1 MHSSKVSLSKAL
13 SNAALSGFN
22 HPYSCEYSESAC
34 EKETLD
40 LCIFFFFLNFNIFYK
55 MLFSDGVGN
64 DCFLS
69 SCWDLNG
76 GSSVHS
82 VNYSRQRVGLHEVAI
97 PKQIGE
103 LLFDFWLSELLP
115 YYKVYTLKY
124 VTVCRDVGKRKGWK
138 LVMAWRE

>member
-34 EKETLD
+34 DKETLD
-40 LCIFFFFLNFNIFYK
+40 LCIFFFFNFNIFYK

-82 VNYSRQRVGLHEVAI
+82 VKLQSAESWAPWSSDPQA
-97 PKQIGE
+97 
-103 LLFDFWLSELLP
+103 DWW
-115 YYKVYTLKY
+115 
-124 VTVCRDVGKRKGWK
+124 TVVRF
-138 LVMAWRE
+138 LVVWTASIL

>member
-1 MHSSKVSLSKAL
+1 
-13 SNAALSGFN
+13 
-22 HPYSCEYSESAC
+22 
-34 EKETLD
+34 
-40 LCIFFFFLNFNIFYK
+40 